1 MDNPSDAKPD
11 NRNGM
16 GVTVSTHVKEDEE
29 IDDDKKTV
37 FDWCQE
43 GNTSQ
48 VQKLLNTGDVHVD
61 SKDSEVSFRGFEPH
75 RSTGSTQEDPSLF
88 N

>member
-1 MDNPSDAKPD
+1 MDNPNDAKPD

-48 VQKLLNTGDVHVD
+48 VQKLLNTGDVDVD
-61 SKDSEVSFRGFEPH
+61 GKDSEVSFFYENPE
-75 RSTGSTQEDPSLF
+75 SGSRL
-88 N
+88 

>member
-48 VQKLLNTGDVHVD
+48 VQKLLNTGDVDVD
-61 SKDSEVSFRGFEPH
+61 GKDSEVSFFCEHG
-75 RSTGSTQEDPSLF
+75 
-88 N
+88 